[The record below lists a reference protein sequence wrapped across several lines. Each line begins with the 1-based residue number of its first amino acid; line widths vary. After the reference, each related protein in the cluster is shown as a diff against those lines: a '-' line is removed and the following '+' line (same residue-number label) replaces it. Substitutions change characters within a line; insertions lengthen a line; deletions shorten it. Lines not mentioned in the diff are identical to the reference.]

1 MCGENAVTDGEN
13 AQIAQLYMEL
23 FPQMTAY
30 ANSALGNR
38 ALAEEA
44 VQEPFR
50 IACMKPEQLCDSPN
64 PRGWLFNTLKYV
76 IQNTRK
82 IRNRAINLL
91 AEYTAHREVSPSWSE
106 DAINPDV
113 LYEDVLNSEEY
124 QLLKAYALEGKS
136 LLELAQAR
144 GITLNA
150 CKKRLQRAKEMLKQK
165 ILNA

>member
-1 MCGENAVTDGEN
+1 MNARQRLE
-13 AQIAQLYMEL
+13 IERLYFKL
-23 FPQMTAY
+23 FEQMRLY
-30 ANSALGNR
+30 AVSALENE

-44 VQEPFR
+44 VQETFR
-50 IACMKPEQLCDSPN
+50 IACMKPEQLLGSAN
-64 PRGWLFNTLKYV
+64 PAGWLFNTLKYV

-106 DAINPDV
+106 DAIDPDI
-113 LYEDVLNSEEY
+113 LYEDIQNCEEY
-124 QLLKAYALEGKS
+124 QLLKAYAIEGKS
-136 LLELAQAR
+136 LLELAQER

-165 ILNA
+165 INVN

>member
-1 MCGENAVTDGEN
+1 MNARQRLKIER
-13 AQIAQLYMEL
+13 LYFEL
-23 FPQMTAY
+23 FEQMRIY
-30 ANSALGNR
+30 ANSALENE

-44 VQEPFR
+44 VQETFR

-76 IQNTRK
+76 IQNTRR

-91 AEYTAHREVSPSWSE
+91 AEYTAHREVSPGWKI
-106 DAINPDV
+106 DAIDPDI
-113 LYEDVLNSEEY
+113 LYEDVTKSEEY
-124 QLLKAYALEGKS
+124 QLLKAFALEGRS

-150 CKKRLQRAKEMLKQK
+150 CKKRLQRAREMLKQK
-165 ILNA
+165 INVE

>member
-1 MCGENAVTDGEN
+1 MNARQRLE
-13 AQIAQLYMEL
+13 IERLYFEL
-23 FPQMTAY
+23 FEQMRIY
-30 ANSALGNR
+30 AVSALENE

-44 VQEPFR
+44 VQETFR

-64 PRGWLFNTLKYV
+64 PKGWLFNTLKYV

-91 AEYTAHREVSPSWSE
+91 AEYTAHLELSPKWSV
-106 DAINPDV
+106 DVIDPDI

-136 LLELAQAR
+136 LLELAQER

-165 ILNA
+165 INVE

>member
-1 MCGENAVTDGEN
+1 MNARQRLE
-13 AQIAQLYMEL
+13 IERLYFEL
-23 FPQMTAY
+23 FEQMRIY
-30 ANSALGNR
+30 AVSALENE

-44 VQEPFR
+44 VQETFR

-64 PRGWLFNTLKYV
+64 PKGWLFNTLKYV

-106 DAINPDV
+106 DAIDPDV
-113 LYEDVLNSEEY
+113 LYEDVLNSDEY
-124 QLLKAYALEGKS
+124 QLLKAYSLEGQS

-150 CKKRLQRAKEMLKQK
+150 CKKRMQRAKEMLKQK

>member
-1 MCGENAVTDGEN
+1 MNARQRLE
-13 AQIAQLYMEL
+13 IERLYFEL
-23 FPQMTAY
+23 FEQMRIY
-30 ANSALGNR
+30 ANSALENE

-44 VQEPFR
+44 VQETFR

-91 AEYTAHREVSPSWSE
+91 AEYTAHREVSPSWTE
-106 DAINPDV
+106 DAIDPDI
-113 LYEDVLNSEEY
+113 LYEDVINSEEY
-124 QLLKAYALEGKS
+124 QLLKAFALEGRS
-136 LLELAQAR
+136 LLELAQER
-144 GITLNA
+144 GISLDA
-150 CKKRLQRAKEMLKQK
+150 CKKRVQRAKEMLKQK

>member
-1 MCGENAVTDGEN
+1 MNARQRLE
-13 AQIAQLYMEL
+13 IERLYFEL
-23 FPQMTAY
+23 FEQMRIY
-30 ANSALGNR
+30 AVSALENE

-44 VQEPFR
+44 VQETFR

-64 PRGWLFNTLKYV
+64 PKGWLFNTLKYV

-82 IRNRAINLL
+82 IRNRATNLL
-91 AEYTAHREVSPSWSE
+91 AEYTAHREVSPQWSV
-106 DAINPDV
+106 DVIDPDI

-136 LLELAQAR
+136 LLELAQER

-150 CKKRLQRAKEMLKQK
+150 CKKRLQRAKEMLKHK
-165 ILNA
+165 ISVE

>member
-1 MCGENAVTDGEN
+1 MNARQRLEIEG
-13 AQIAQLYMEL
+13 LYFEL
-23 FPQMTAY
+23 FEQMRIY
-30 ANSALGNR
+30 AVSALENE

-44 VQEPFR
+44 VQETFR

-82 IRNRAINLL
+82 IRNRAINLI
-91 AEYTAHREVSPSWSE
+91 AEYTAHREVAPQWSV

-124 QLLKAYALEGKS
+124 QLLKAYALEGQS

-165 ILNA
+165 ILNT